1 MSNLEE
7 RTIRTPLR
15 LDRGLILI
23 NSSKALT
30 PGAAD
35 IVSKALVLKVKGPEF
50 STQNTVIKKPNMVK
64 HAYNDSTGE
73 VKIYHTYTLFTTHT
87 QHTPHIPQTHHIDP
101 CYTYMY
107 THHTYTPLNIHIV
120 YMYT

>member
-1 MSNLEE
+1 MVIAMSNLEE
-7 RTIRTPLR
+7 KTIRTPLR

-50 STQNTVIKKPNMVK
+50 STQNTVIKKPDMVK
-64 HAYNDSTGE
+64 HAYNHSTGR
-73 VKIYHTYTLFTTHT
+73 
-87 QHTPHIPQTHHIDP
+87 
-101 CYTYMY
+101 
-107 THHTYTPLNIHIV
+107 
-120 YMYT
+120 